1 MYRGKNRR
9 RHARYGVGSLR
20 VWVHRRGVAVL
31 FGKRCE
37 VVPIDFN
44 TKGMG
49 FRCLRPLTPGER
61 LVFDVVK
68 DRHRVTNVIGVVREI
83 ARLANHCRVGVEFD
97 FEADDHMRAPE
108 TKAGLRVIETLLKDV
123 VVVGGVA

>member
-9 RHARYGVGSLR
+9 RHPRYGVGSLR
-20 VWVHRRGVAVL
+20 VWVHRRGVAAL

-37 VVPIDFN
+37 VTPIDFSSM
-44 TKGMG
+44 GMA
-49 FRCLRPLTPGER
+49 FRCVRPLAPGER
-61 LVFDVVK
+61 LVCDFIK
-68 DRHRVTNVIGVVREI
+68 DHHRVINVVGVVREI
-83 ARLANHCRVGVEFD
+83 TRLANHCRVGIEFD

-123 VVVGGVA
+123 VVVGGA